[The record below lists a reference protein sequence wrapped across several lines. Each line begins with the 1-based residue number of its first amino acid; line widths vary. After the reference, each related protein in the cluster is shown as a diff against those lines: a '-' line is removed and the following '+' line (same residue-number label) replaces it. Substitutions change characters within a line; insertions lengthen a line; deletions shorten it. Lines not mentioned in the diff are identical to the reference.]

1 MTDLLT
7 IALSNFFGLFDGV
20 VEYIY
25 MTDEIFGIL
34 TFFIAM
40 LISYY
45 SYKIFNF
52 TKKED
57 YLWFSGGFYLIALG
71 FLTRFIFDFSFDT
84 MRLDKT
90 IFLGTTGFEPF
101 QKLLLVVSMLFIL
114 AGYILLLLV
123 ALKTKKRVSLL
134 IFVISLVSLTVSQNY
149 YITFLAILI
158 VVIFTLLFHF
168 YKNFNQKRTLNSGIV
183 WYSFLLIFI
192 GCLMEMLM
200 FISNKFYI
208 LSNIFNMGGFLLL
221 LVNFI
226 LVFRK

>member
-1 MTDLLT
+1 MIET
-7 IALSNFFGLFDGV
+7 INTGFSNFFSLFDSV
-20 VEYIY
+20 IEYIY

-34 TFFIAM
+34 TFIIAM

-52 TKKED
+52 TKKKD
-57 YLWFSGGFYLIALG
+57 YLWFSGGFYLIAIG

-90 IFLGTTGFEPF
+90 LFFGTMEIEPF
-101 QKLLLVVSMLFIL
+101 KKIILITSMLFIF

-134 IFVISLVSLTVSQNY
+134 IFIISLVALLVSQNY
-149 YITFLAILI
+149 YFTFLAVLA

-168 YKNFNQKRTLNSGIV
+168 YRNFNQKRTLNSGVV
-183 WYSFLLIFI
+183 WYSFLLLFV

-221 LVNFI
+221 LVNFL
-226 LVFRK
+226 LVLRK

>member
-1 MTDLLT
+1 MGN
-7 IALSNFFGLFDGV
+7 ISIPEFSAFFSLFDGL

-25 MTDEIFGIL
+25 MTDEIFGVL
-34 TFFIAM
+34 TFLIAM

-45 SYKIFNF
+45 SYRIFNF
-52 TKKED
+52 TKKRD
-57 YLWFSGGFYLIALG
+57 YLWFSGGFYLIAIG

-84 MRLDKT
+84 MRLDKSM
-90 IFLGTTGFEPF
+90 FFGTMEFEPF
-101 QKLLLVVSMLFIL
+101 QKMLLLASMLFIL

-134 IFVISLVSLTVSQNY
+134 IFIISLVALLVSQNY
-149 YITFLAILI
+149 YVTFLAILA

-168 YKNFNQKRTLNSGIV
+168 YRNFNQKRTLNAGIV

-208 LSNIFNMGGFLLL
+208 LSNLFNMGGFLLL
-221 LVNFI
+221 LVNFV
-226 LVFRK
+226 LVLRK

>member
-1 MTDLLT
+1 MNESLN
-7 IALSNFFGLFDGV
+7 IAFLGFFSLFDGIV
-20 VEYIY
+20 DYIY

-45 SYKIFNF
+45 SYRIFKF
-52 TKKED
+52 TKKKD
-57 YLWFSGGFYLIALG
+57 YLWFSGGFYLIAIG

-90 IFLGTTGFEPF
+90 IFYGITGFGPF
-101 QKLLLVVSMLFIL
+101 EKLLLLGSMLFIL

-134 IFVISLVSLTVSQNY
+134 IFIISFVALLVSQNY
-149 YITFLAILI
+149 YLTFLAILA

-168 YKNFNQKRTLNSGIV
+168 YRNFNQKRTLNSGIV

-192 GCLMEMLM
+192 GCLMEILM